1 MKSDYEN
8 ESVDPYHPNEVM
20 SEEQVKCLL
29 NNTRHCFA
37 CQLHKKDCRQHGC
50 RELALV
56 GLAFSGG
63 GVYDGGNHGDASKIV
78 EFFEE
83 QYLSWKNHGKR
94 QIIS

>member
-1 MKSDYEN
+1 MQSDYEN
-8 ESVDPYHPNEVM
+8 ESVDPYHFEVM
-20 SEEQVKCLL
+20 SDYEVHHLL

-83 QYLSWKNHGKR
+83 QHRLWKNRRKVNT
-94 QIIS
+94 